1 MREALASDE
10 MEVHMIVGCCEMYF
24 GMCLFNF
31 GLKYGLGNLGNRVGR
46 NVVGL
51 YMETEMEGTPYLN
64 SKTEGV
70 ITIVAIS
77 FFLLFIGAYA
87 EPALNS
93 MGTDTEK
100 LTHGKLKKGKLMFS
114 VACGVGIGVTAGVLR
129 MLYDLS
135 LTYMALIGYAIALV
149 LTAPS
154 SEELIGIGWDAAG
167 VTTGPLITV
176 PLAMGLG
183 LGNALHIGDAFGL
196 LTMGSIGPVLT
207 VLTAGL
213 IVRVLHYFLPH
224 IFTSTLDEDHEGEP
238 ATPSDDLEQ
247 DLPVKATALEGK
259 DASVDEAGAMD
270 AKSPSE
276 IQILEQR
283 IVRAAAGNENGEA
296 HANGGT
302 NGHHANGSSV
312 HNVENRGNG
321 ILADEKPDEFWQ
333 L

>member
-1 MREALASDE
+1 
-10 MEVHMIVGCCEMYF
+10 MYF

-51 YMETEMEGTPYLN
+51 FMETEREGTPYLN

-70 ITIVAIS
+70 ITIVVIS

-114 VACGVGIGVTAGVLR
+114 VATGVGLGVSAGVLR
-129 MLYDLS
+129 MLYDIE

-154 SEELIGIGWDAAG
+154 SEEFVGIGWDAAG

-183 LGNALHIGDAFGL
+183 LGNELHIGDAFGL
-196 LTMGSIGPVLT
+196 LTMGSVGPVLT
-207 VLTAGL
+207 VLSTGL
-213 IVRVLHYFLPH
+213 VVRLLHYLLPSLFPDPPEG
-224 IFTSTLDEDHEGEP
+224 ISEPEVTLPGGVGDK
-238 ATPSDDLEQ
+238 AAKAV
-247 DLPVKATALEGK
+247 PVKALALAEKANG
-259 DASVDEAGAMD
+259 VDETGDRGAID

-276 IQILEQR
+276 IQILEHR
-283 IVRAAAGNENGEA
+283 IVRLPAGDENG
-296 HANGGT
+296 G
-302 NGHHANGSSV
+302 
-312 HNVENRGNG
+312 
-321 ILADEKPDEFWQ
+321 
-333 L
+333 

>member
-1 MREALASDE
+1 
-10 MEVHMIVGCCEMYF
+10 
-24 GMCLFNF
+24 
-31 GLKYGLGNLGNRVGR
+31 
-46 NVVGL
+46 
-51 YMETEMEGTPYLN
+51 METENEGTPYLN

-114 VACGVGIGVTAGVLR
+114 VATGVGLGVSAGVLR
-129 MLYDLS
+129 MLYDIE

-154 SEELIGIGWDAAG
+154 SEEFVGIGWDAAG

-196 LTMGSIGPVLT
+196 LTMGSVGPILT
-207 VLTAGL
+207 VLSTGL
-213 IVRVLHYFLPH
+213 VVRVLHYCFPKIFSDIEYHEDDEQSLP
-224 IFTSTLDEDHEGEP
+224 TSKVSGRGDSEK
-238 ATPSDDLEQ
+238 AV
-247 DLPVKATALEGK
+247 PVKAMQLGDQAAGLDTGGRGA
-259 DASVDEAGAMD
+259 VDG
-270 AKSPSE
+270 KSPSE
-276 IQILEQR
+276 IQILEHR
-283 IVRAAAGNENGEA
+283 IVRVAAGDENGGAHANGEA
-296 HANGGT
+296 HASVGT
-302 NGHHANGSSV
+302 NGHHANGSSKRTV
-312 HNVENRGNG
+312 
-321 ILADEKPDEFWQ
+321 DEEKDDDCEYWE